1 MGQLTPS
8 DGPHLEAAFY
18 RLYRDHFDR
27 GEKKRRWSLRDDIPW
42 GQCNSSLDPAI
53 ADVVETF
60 CMVEQ
65 FLPDYLAK
73 QLPQVRA
80 NKGRAWM
87 LASWGYEESKHALA
101 LSDWLVRGGH
111 RTEGQVRDT
120 DASVSGREW
129 GLRYDDPLATV
140 VYTMVQ
146 EVATRVNYRNLR
158 RAAGGRCPALD
169 RVLELVGTDE
179 AAHGHFF
186 RRLVSIYLEDDR
198 AATLERL
205 RLVLNTFAMPAD
217 HLLADGRRRVAA
229 VRALGIF
236 DERVFLAEVMAPL
249 LAQLG
254 LTRADIRGHHPHRVS

>member
-1 MGQLTPS
+1 MPS
-8 DGPHLEAAFY
+8 PEPDDPRTRDKIWRA
-18 RLYRDHFDR
+18 YRDYFDLAER
-27 GEKKRRWSLRDDIPW
+27 KRRWNVRDDIPW
-42 GQCNSSLDPAI
+42 DRCNPALEPEL
-53 ADVVETF
+53 ADVVQTF
-60 CMVEQ
+60 CMVEL

-73 QLPQVRA
+73 QLPQVRG
-80 NKGRAWM
+80 NRGRAWM

-169 RVLELVGTDE
+169 RVLGLVQTDE
-179 AAHGHFF
+179 AAHGDFF
-186 RRLVSIYLEDDR
+186 RRVVAIYLEADR

-205 RLVLNTFAMPAD
+205 RLVLNTFAMPAGD
-217 HLLADGRRRVAA
+217 LLADGRRRLAA
-229 VRALGIF
+229 VEALHIF
-236 DERVFLAEVMAPL
+236 DERVYLEEVVTPL
-249 LAQLG
+249 LTQLG
-254 LTRADIRGHHPHRVS
+254 LTRADIRGRKVHPVS